1 LIVTD
6 ASVIVT
12 SLADDGP
19 DGDFARDRLNGER
32 LTAPHLIDVEV
43 VSAWRRLVANG
54 QIDGRRAQLAM
65 NDLSDLRID
74 RVPHAPLLERAWEL
88 RQNLTI
94 YDGVYI
100 ALAERLDV
108 TLVTADVRLAQAPGA
123 RCGIEVLGQPA

>member
-1 LIVTD
+1 
-6 ASVIVT
+6 
-12 SLADDGP
+12 
-19 DGDFARDRLNGER
+19 
-32 LTAPHLIDVEV
+32 
-43 VSAWRRLVANG
+43 
-54 QIDGRRAQLAM
+54 M